1 MADKVASHPQDV
13 TCRAD
18 NMLPSVQHASM
29 RIACPHC
36 QAIYEVA
43 AAEPDVSFLCSRC
56 HNEFRMSE
64 GMDGSSLEERQEP
77 PVPDVQMGLFERAR
91 PEKVQSG
98 IRYQPADSHA
108 QPPLFLERLASTD
121 TLSPISPR
129 GGKQAKHADVPKGRQ
144 HSPASAK
151 KPQSLPEPVATA
163 APAKDSDTLTPERR
177 APRLLTWMSG
187 VMLIVA
193 IAGFAYNHQS
203 WAENTWVRSML
214 LNLHLPIT
222 VHASD
227 WRIPPSSVHAEWLKR
242 DDGSA
247 VLVIEGRV
255 DNLLHTQLA
264 TPWIEVTVYD
274 AIHSDKT
281 VKRRTYPIT
290 LPPAIDAIRHAP
302 WVSPPQD
309 NVPVAAAS
317 SRGFILVISDLPR
330 HAGEFTLNVIP
341 SLFR

>member
-1 MADKVASHPQDV
+1 MADKVASHPQNV

-18 NMLPSVQHASM
+18 NMQPSVQHAPM

-43 AAEPDVSFLCSRC
+43 TAEPDVSFLCSRC
-56 HNEFRMSE
+56 HNEFRMGE
-64 GMDGSSLEERQEP
+64 GMVGSSGQDRQAP
-77 PVPDVQMGLFERAR
+77 SVPDGQMGLFEKAR
-91 PEKVQSG
+91 PEKPQGG

-121 TLSPISPR
+121 TLSPVSPP
-129 GGKQAKHADVPKGRQ
+129 GGEQKKHADVPQDRQ
-144 HSPASAK
+144 RPTAK
-151 KPQSLPEPVATA
+151 KPQRLPEPVAAA
-163 APAKDSDTLTPERR
+163 APPPAKETDTLTPERR

-203 WAENTWVRSML
+203 WAENTWVRSTL

-227 WRIPPSSVHAEWLKR
+227 WRIPPDSVHAEWLKR

-302 WVSPPQD
+302 WVPPPQD
-309 NVPVAAAS
+309 NVPVAAAG
-317 SRGFILVISDLPR
+317 SRGFILVITDLPR

-341 SLFR
+341 PLFR